1 MGVLSRRYGA
11 RPAASTA
18 NPSALACFTLG
29 RMAVGNLLLR
39 WLWPSPTGPI
49 DRATYRLRLILAI
62 QIAVFG
68 LVSFLVLSVGR
79 STSVLLSLPEFVSH
93 LLLGLALWNNRT
105 TWNTV
110 LPVASIGVVGV
121 AMGESAV
128 VEVMFI
134 FFIIPV
140 VFPFYSSTKD
150 ALTTQILVWV
160 MVAGAGTGMVVVA
173 PDRMPWTW
181 FIVQIAAIGVVGT
194 LMVMLRFSI
203 LHLIGANQ
211 RLENNLA
218 QYHALYDDGYRVTL
232 VIGDS
237 GHVREVHGAAAQL
250 FGIEASRVVGKALH
264 GLAGVGH
271 RRPPAV
277 GGLPPW
283 HPPSRPLGHLDSA
296 CRGGRRCSFRPPGA
310 GYPSAAG
317 PGHSAHRRGIRRC
330 PFQGRHSR
338 GCRRLSL
345 RKHDLRQVLE
355 DPSVRRPSATPLRPA
370 EVPVAEHQAPAR
382 TSKPSSIACLPRKAK
397 PLAGPPWAERGYHRR

>member
-18 NPSALACFTLG
+18 NPSALAYFTLG

-237 GHVREVHGAAAQL
+237 GHVREVHGAAARL
-250 FGIEASRVVGKALH
+250 FGIEASRVVGRHYTAL
-264 GLAGVGH
+264 
-271 RRPPAV
+271 PE
-277 GGLPPW
+277 
-283 HPPSRPLGHLDSA
+283 SA
-296 CRGGRRCSFRPPGA
+296 IGA
-310 GYPSAAG
+310 RQLWEAYL
-317 PGHSAHRRGIRRC
+317 RGIHPADRSGTWTR
-330 PFQGRHSR
+330 PVGVAD
-338 GCRRLSL
+338 GA
-345 RKHDLRQVLE
+345 
-355 DPSVRRPSATPLRPA
+355 PSVHLAPVTPQQRALGIALIAEVYADARSKAATP
-370 EVPVAEHQAPAR
+370 EVAD
-382 TSKPSSIACLPRKAK
+382 
-397 PLAGPPWAERGYHRR
+397 G